1 MTIAFT
7 VVGLILGALLL
18 EGGGGFMFGGLVG
31 FLTAQVVKLRRRLR
45 EIEETRVTSGI
56 VTDAGRP
63 IPRSARDE
71 EQPEPPG
78 TRLPAD
84 VPPIAVE
91 PEPSPRVEPPPV
103 AAAEPSAAEI
113 PTAVQPPVAYY
124 QRPSFGG
131 LARLFMP
138 VKTWA
143 TTGNV
148 PVKVGVLLSLIG
160 LGFLLGVALEQG
172 WITLSIGVR
181 HLLVALA
188 GVLLLVMGWRVR
200 PRNAVYGL
208 SLQGGGIGVLY
219 LTTYMAHAVYDL
231 LPASVAAGSVI
242 VITLGA
248 GVLAVA
254 QDSRS
259 LAVLGIT
266 GGFLAP
272 ILAYSDASDHVLV
285 FGFYIILSAAIVA
298 VAWFKIWP
306 VLNLVGLG
314 FTVGLTAFWLLYR
327 YEEEGWATTQP
338 LIAVLILL
346 YMTIPLLM
354 ALRRSPRIG
363 DPMASPLLFG
373 VPFIGL
379 GFQFLLTDHIEY
391 GTATSAASLA
401 VIHGVFAVVVHRFG
415 KEARNLVG
423 VYWALAMTF
432 LAIAAPLAFDAQYAS
447 AVWALQAAMM
457 VWVGLRHGLFIFV
470 VGGGFLQLLSGGVFL
485 GYLSDSLPYPD
496 GTTVLINGYFLGA
509 ALLAGTGLFTSRI
522 VDRRE
527 DLFNGSKDAPW
538 FFLFWGIGW
547 WLLGGLVEVVGQVPE
562 DGRVNASIAF
572 VAVSL
577 GAMALAAPLIRW
589 PKLAASGILLLAVLP
604 LAFILALVFQDHPFE
619 TSGWATWTVA
629 LVVYYS
635 VLRLRG
641 SEFPQVVTAMHV
653 TGYWVLAVLLGT
665 EIHWQVDRIAT
676 GVWPITAALAGFLAL
691 VGGTLLARDR
701 LAWPLKACRQTYL
714 MGCTGPVV
722 LALALTVLSI
732 NLTSSGEAPP
742 LTHLPLLNPLEI
754 LTALVVVAALA
765 WKKLAASETNHPLE
779 EFVAANWAPGLAVA
793 GVVLLTMTV
802 ARTVHHWQGVPFD
815 LESMTAST
823 TLQASLSIV
832 WGLTGLTGMMVGGRS
847 ARRIVWVGGAS
858 LMGVVVV
865 KLFLFDLSNTGTV
878 ARVVSFLGVGLL
890 LLIVGYFAPVP
901 PAASTETEQVEAD
914 NNQPGAGDRPLSVD
928 E

>member
-1 MTIAFT
+1 MTVAFV

-18 EGGGGFMFGGLVG
+18 EGGGGFLFGGLVG
-31 FLTAQVVKLRRRLR
+31 YLTAQVVKLRRRIR
-45 EIEETRVTSGI
+45 EIEATPATSE
-56 VTDAGRP
+56 VVADAAGP
-63 IPRSARDE
+63 ASLSAPDE
-71 EQPEPPG
+71 EQPEPPA
-78 TRLPAD
+78 TTPWPDAS
-84 VPPIAVE
+84 PIPVE
-91 PEPSPRVEPPPV
+91 PGPSPPVEPSPV
-103 AAAEPSAAEI
+103 AAAAPSAAET

-124 QRPSFGG
+124 RRSSSGN
-131 LARLFMP
+131 LSRLFVP
-138 VKTWA
+138 VRTWA

-200 PRNAVYGL
+200 PRNAIYGL
-208 SLQGGGIGVLY
+208 SLQGGGIGTLY

-242 VITLGA
+242 VVTLAA
-248 GVLAVA
+248 GVLAVS
-254 QDSRS
+254 QDARS
-259 LAVLGIT
+259 LAILGTT

-285 FGFYIILSAAIVA
+285 FGFYVLLSAAIVA
-298 VAWFKIWP
+298 VAWFKTWP

-314 FTVGLTAFWLLYR
+314 FTVGLTAFWLLFR

-338 LIAVLILL
+338 LIAALMLL
-346 YMTIPLLM
+346 YMSIPLLM
-354 ALRRSPRIG
+354 ALRRPPRIG
-363 DPMASPLLFG
+363 DLMTSPLLFG

-379 GFQFLLTDHIEY
+379 GFQFLLTDHLEY
-391 GTATSAASLA
+391 GTAISAASIA
-401 VIHGVFAVVVHRFG
+401 VIHGVFALVAHRFG
-415 KEARNLVG
+415 KKSRSLVG
-423 VYWALAMTF
+423 VYLALAMTF

-447 AVWALQAAMM
+447 AVWAVQGAVM
-457 VWVGLRHGLFIFV
+457 VWAGLRHGLFVFV
-470 VGGGFLQLLSGGVFL
+470 VGGGVLQLLSGGVFL
-485 GYLSDSLPYPD
+485 THLSESLPYPG
-496 GTTVLINGYFLGA
+496 GTTVLINGYFLGSV
-509 ALLAGTGLFTSRI
+509 LLAGTGLFTSRI
-522 VDRRE
+522 LDGRE
-527 DLFNGSKDAPW
+527 DLFKGNRDIPW

-547 WLLGGLVEVVGQVPE
+547 WLLGGLVEIAGQVHG

-572 VAVSL
+572 AAASL
-577 GAMALAAPLIRW
+577 GAMALAAPVVRW
-589 PKLAASGILLLAVLP
+589 PKLAASGILLLPLLP
-604 LAFILALVFQDHPFE
+604 LSLVVSLVLGDHPFQAY
-619 TSGWATWTVA
+619 GWAAWAVA
-629 LVVYYS
+629 LVAYYS

-641 SEFPQVVTAMHV
+641 SAFPRVVTAMHV
-653 TGYWVLAVLLGT
+653 TGYWVLAVLLGA

-676 GVWPITAALAGFLAL
+676 GVWPITAALAGVLAL

-701 LAWPLKACRQTYL
+701 LAWPLKERWQTYL
-714 MGCTGPVV
+714 MPCAGPVV
-722 LALALTVLSI
+722 LAVAVTVLII
-732 NLTSSGEAPP
+732 NLTSSGQAPP
-742 LTHLPLLNPLEI
+742 LTYLPLLNPLEVLTI
-754 LTALVVVAALA
+754 LLVMAALA
-765 WKKLAASETNHPLE
+765 WKKLAGALTDHPLK
-779 EFVAANWAPGLAVA
+779 EFAAGNWAPGLAVT

-823 TLQASLSIV
+823 ILQASLSIV

-847 ARRIVWVGGAS
+847 GRRIVWVGGAS

-890 LLIVGYFAPVP
+890 LLIVGYFSPVP
-901 PAASTETEQVEAD
+901 PAASTETEQTATD
-914 NNQPGAGDRPLSVD
+914 KD
-928 E
+928 